1 MIPQSL
7 LHILPFDM
15 RTSGE
20 KLNPSLAT
28 QITKTLSLVIAGLKN
43 RDEVDIFLKDFLKA
57 AEYETF
63 AKRLAVAYWLKK
75 GRSYTNIKNNL
86 KVSSATIA
94 QVQKDM
100 NKKGFSQALKR
111 LEAEEWANLWEKK
124 IKNFIK

>member
-1 MIPQSL
+1 
-7 LHILPFDM
+7 M